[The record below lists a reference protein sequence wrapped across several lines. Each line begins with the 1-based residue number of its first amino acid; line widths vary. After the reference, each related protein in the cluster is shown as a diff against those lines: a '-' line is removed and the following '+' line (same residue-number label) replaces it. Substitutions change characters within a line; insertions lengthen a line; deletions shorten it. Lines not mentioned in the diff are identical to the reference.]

1 MGLDMYLNKKTYVQN
16 WSHHKKSDNHNVTVK
31 RGGKLRED
39 IKPDRVTYVTEQVS
53 YWRKFNALHG
63 WFVNELNDGFDNCA
77 PIHVSKE
84 NFIELLELLKGVQN
98 VINNSKKKTKILKDW
113 NGEEYEHNVYLCEEE
128 VKEVLPPTQGFFFGG
143 YEVDDYYKQEVDRTI
158 MVIEETLKEIE
169 EAEKLGIY
177 SSDYYY
183 EASW

>member
-1 MGLDMYLNKKTYVQN
+1 
-16 WSHHKKSDNHNVTVK
+16 
-31 RGGKLRED
+31 
-39 IKPDRVTYVTEQVS
+39 
-53 YWRKFNALHG
+53 
-63 WFVNELNDGFDNCA
+63 
-77 PIHVSKE
+77 
-84 NFIELLELLKGVQN
+84 
-98 VINNSKKKTKILKDW
+98 LKDW

>member
-1 MGLDMYLNKKTYVQN
+1 
-16 WSHHKKSDNHNVTVK
+16 
-31 RGGKLRED
+31 
-39 IKPDRVTYVTEQVS
+39 
-53 YWRKFNALHG
+53 
-63 WFVNELNDGFDNCA
+63 
-77 PIHVSKE
+77 
-84 NFIELLELLKGVQN
+84 
-98 VINNSKKKTKILKDW
+98 
-113 NGEEYEHNVYLCEEE
+113 
-128 VKEVLPPTQGFFFGG
+128 VLPPTQGFFFGG